1 MSNKVGIVS
10 LFNGCNFGNKL
21 QNYAAEQICS
31 QYGFHPNTFKYE
43 IVQDSSAISSPSIIR
58 KLRPSYISAFVKSFL
73 NGHCSIKN
81 TDTSVVSQFF
91 YWYKNRVELALI
103 FNRRANK
110 YNIFDYKN
118 LNFAQ
123 RFIKYNEI
131 DSEWTKEYSM
141 FFAGSDQVWNPYYLF
156 VSSNNFLQFAPIE
169 KRATIAPSFGVSEI
183 PKERQTDFSKWLSE
197 IKFLSVREDSGA
209 KIIKELANREA
220 VVIADP
226 TMIAPTKIWDEL
238 ATKPDFELPKKYLLT
253 YFLGDRTK
261 KYSKYI
267 TKLAKKYNLE
277 IVNLLDIL
285 SPQYL
290 TCDPAEFVYCI
301 QNAEFVCTD
310 SFHATVFSILYKKP
324 FVTFDR
330 VEGKRSMGS
339 RITTLLTNF
348 DMLERKFENIKANKN
363 PIETDFSKSDATLDD
378 LRAVAAEYLD
388 IVFASAENTDVAVDD
403 TFNVYNKDD
412 CTGCNACVNACPVDA
427 LGVEIKNGFSYPVLN
442 EEKCIHCNKC
452 ARVCPVY
459 NAKDFPTPEKAFA
472 MRIKEDEDVLKNSS
486 SGGVVS
492 ALANSILANGGVVV
506 GASFNDSFEVEHI
519 VVDSANDL
527 QKIRKAK
534 YVQSSLLNVYE
545 PIKSALDED
554 KRVMFTGTPCQV
566 AAIKSSFNSENLI
579 TVAIVCHGVPSPIKW
594 SEHLKATEQEH
605 NAKLVAV
612 DFRDKSSG
620 WKNYQMKYEFD
631 NGEIIS
637 INPSTDKYM
646 SDFYHNKSLRPS
658 CGNCYFKAGNS
669 GADVTI
675 GDFWGLNT
683 LSPEFDDNTGM
694 SIVTIHTDKGHDLIN
709 NSKVDVIK
717 EYDCFEAMGQNPS
730 YFYSSVISK
739 G

>member
-1 MSNKVGIVS
+1 MKKVGIVS
-10 LFNGCNFGNKL
+10 LYIGQNFGNKL
-21 QNYAAEQICS
+21 QNYAVEQICID
-31 QYGFHPNTFKYE
+31 YGFSPNTFKYE
-43 IVQDSSAISSPSIIR
+43 VTRVNPLKQVSAIS
-58 KLRPSYISAFVKSFL
+58 KLKPSYIMAFAKSFL
-73 NGHCSIKN
+73 SSRCNIKN
-81 TDTSVVSQFF
+81 TDTSVASQFI
-91 YWYKNRVELALI
+91 YWYKNRILLSNALKS
-103 FNRRANK
+103 RENK
-110 YNIFDYKN
+110 YNSFDYKN

-123 RFIKYNEI
+123 RAIKCGEDN
-131 DSEWTKEYSM
+131 SEWTNEYSM
-141 FFAGSDQVWNPYYLF
+141 FVAGSDQVWNPYYLF
-156 VSSNNFLQFAPIE
+156 VGSNNFLQFAPQE

-183 PKERQTDFSKWLSE
+183 PDERKADFSKWINE
-197 IKFLSVREDSGA
+197 ISYLSVREDAGQ
-209 KIIKELANREA
+209 KIIDDLTGRGS

-226 TMIAPTKIWDEL
+226 TIIAPKKIWDKL
-238 ATKPDFELPKKYLLT
+238 AKNPDFKLPKKYLLT

-261 KYSKYI
+261 KYSKYVA
-267 TKLAKKYNLE
+267 KFAKKYDLE

-301 QNAEFVCTD
+301 KNADFICTD

-330 VEGKRSMGS
+330 IEGKRSMGS

-348 DMLERKFENIKANKN
+348 DMIDRKFENIKSNKN
-363 PIETDFSKSDATLDD
+363 PIETDFSKSESVLDD
-378 LRAVAAEYLD
+378 LRAVANEYLNIIFEAAEKTD
-388 IVFASAENTDVAVDD
+388 ISVDD
-403 TFNVYNKDD
+403 TFNVFNTDD

-427 LGVEIKNGFSYPVLN
+427 LQVEIKKGFSYPVLN
-442 EEKCIHCNKC
+442 EDKCIHCNKC

-459 NAKDFPTPEKAFA
+459 NAKELPIPKKAFA
-472 MRIKEDEDVLKNSS
+472 MRIENNADVLKNSS

-492 ALANSILANGGVVV
+492 ALANCVLADDGVVV
-506 GASFNDSFEVEHI
+506 GASFNDEFEVEHI
-519 VVDSANDL
+519 VVDNVNDL

-545 PIKSALDED
+545 PIKSALDEG
-554 KRVMFTGTPCQV
+554 KKVMFTGTPCQV
-566 AAIKSSFNSENLI
+566 AAIKSSFNSENLL
-579 TVAIVCHGVPSPIKW
+579 TVAIVCHGVPSPVKW

-631 NGEIIS
+631 NDEIAL

-646 SDFYHNKSLRPS
+646 RDFYHNKSLRPS

-669 GADVTI
+669 GADITI
-675 GDFWGLNT
+675 GDFWGFDI
-683 LSPEFDDNTGM
+683 LSPKLDDNTGM
-694 SIVTIHTDKGHDLIN
+694 SVVTVHTDKGQKFVKESKIN
-709 NSKVDVIK
+709 VVK
-717 EYDCFEAMGQNPS
+717 EYDCFTAMGQNPS
-730 YFYSSVISK
+730 YFYSSIISK

>member
-1 MSNKVGIVS
+1 MKKVGIVS
-10 LFNGCNFGNKL
+10 LYIGQNFGNKL
-21 QNYAAEQICS
+21 QNYAVEQICKD
-31 QYGFHPNTFKYE
+31 YGFAPYTFKYE
-43 IVQDSSAISSPSIIR
+43 AVNTKPIKKAGKAS
-58 KLRPSYISAFVKSFL
+58 KLKPSYIMAFAKSFL
-73 NGHCSIKN
+73 SGRCNIKN
-81 TDTSVVSQFF
+81 TDTSIPKQFI
-91 YWYKNRVELALI
+91 YWYKNKNSLSSTFKKRE
-103 FNRRANK
+103 NK
-110 YNIFDYKN
+110 YNIFDFKN

-123 RFIKYNEI
+123 RAIRAGEEN
-131 DSEWTKEYSM
+131 SPWTKEFSM
-141 FFAGSDQVWNPYYLF
+141 FLAGSDQVWNPYYLF
-156 VSSNNFLQFAPIE
+156 VGSNNFLQFAPQE

-183 PKERQTDFSKWLSE
+183 PEERKADFSKWLNE
-197 IKFLSVREDSGA
+197 IAYLSVREDAGQ
-209 KIIKELANREA
+209 KIIEDLTGRGS

-226 TMIAPTKIWDEL
+226 TIIAPTKIWDEL

-261 KYSKYI
+261 KYSNYVNKI
-267 TKLAKKYNLE
+267 AKKYDLE

-378 LRAVAAEYLD
+378 LRTVAAEYLD

-412 CTGCNACVNACPVDA
+412 CTGCNACVNACPVNA
-427 LGVEIKNGFSYPVLN
+427 LGVEIKDGFSYPALN
-442 EEKCIHCNKC
+442 EDKCIHCNKC
-452 ARVCPVY
+452 ARVCPVN
-459 NAKDFPTPEKAFA
+459 NAKELPTPEKAFA

-492 ALANSILANGGVVV
+492 ALANSIFANGGVVV

-534 YVQSSLLNVYE
+534 YVQSSVLNVYE

-579 TVAIVCHGVPSPIKW
+579 TVAIVCHGVPSPVKW

-658 CGNCYFKAGNS
+658 CGNCHFKAGNS
-669 GADVTI
+669 EADITI
-675 GDFWGLNT
+675 GDFWGFNI
-683 LSPEFDDNTGM
+683 LSPELDDNTGV
-694 SIVTIHTDKGHDLIN
+694 SVVTIHTDKGQKFIEE
-709 NSKVDVIK
+709 SKIDVVK
-717 EYDCFEAMGQNPS
+717 EYDCFTAMGQNPS
-730 YFYSSVISK
+730 YFYSTIIK
-739 G
+739 K